1 MLLTILLILSI
12 GFSQELGEWRWA
24 DDTSEFKMDKRAHL
38 GTSTGL
44 YFMFRHKDYTEA
56 ESILYTF
63 CLGLGKEIVDAT
75 LPHEKYGDWGGD
87 GFSKYDLYYDI
98 LGIGIGYMVDKLWK
112 PKENSKWERRF
123 NTNSLSISY
132 RLYSK

>member
-1 MLLTILLILSI
+1 MLLVILLILSI

-24 DDTSEFKMDKRAHL
+24 DDTSEFKMDKSAHL
-38 GTSTGL
+38 ATSTGL
-44 YFMFRHKDYTEA
+44 YFMFRHKDYTEV
-56 ESILYTF
+56 ESMFYTL

-75 LPHEKYGDWGGD
+75 VPHEKYGDWVGD

>member
-1 MLLTILLILSI
+1 MLIKTLMVLLMCSMVY
-12 GFSQELGEWRWA
+12 SEWRWA
-24 DDTSEFKMDKRAHL
+24 NDTSKFTMDKRAHL

-44 YFMFRHKDYTEA
+44 YFMFRHKDYTEV

-112 PKENSKWERRF
+112 PKENSKWERGF
-123 NTNSLSISY
+123 SNNHFSLSY

>member
-1 MLLTILLILSI
+1 MVLSI
-12 GFSQELGEWRWA
+12 GYSQELGEWRWA

-44 YFMFRHKDYTEA
+44 YFMFRHKDFTEGQSA
-56 ESILYTF
+56 FYTF

-75 LPHEKYGDWGGD
+75 VPWEEYGDWGGD

-98 LGIGIGYMVDKLWK
+98 LGIGIGYTVDKLWN
-112 PKENSKWERRF
+112 PKQE
-123 NTNSLSISY
+123 NTNWELRYNTTGFSIRY
-132 RLYSK
+132 RLLH

>member
-1 MLLTILLILSI
+1 MLLIILLILSI

-38 GTSTGL
+38 GISTGL
-44 YFMFRHKDYTEA
+44 YFMFRHKDYTEV

>member
-1 MLLTILLILSI
+1 MLLVILLILSI

-75 LPHEKYGDWGGD
+75 LPHEK
-87 GFSKYDLYYDI
+87 
-98 LGIGIGYMVDKLWK
+98 
-112 PKENSKWERRF
+112 
-123 NTNSLSISY
+123 
-132 RLYSK
+132 

>member
-1 MLLTILLILSI
+1 MSLAALSKLMSVSNSILIVLLP
-12 GFSQELGEWRWA
+12 FSE
-24 DDTSEFKMDKRAHL
+24 T
-38 GTSTGL
+38 
-44 YFMFRHKDYTEA
+44 
-56 ESILYTF
+56 ESIFYTL
-63 CLGLGKEIVDAT
+63 CLGVGKEVVDAIV
-75 LPHEKYGDWGGD
+75 PWEKYGSWGGD

>member
-1 MLLTILLILSI
+1 MFTKLLMVFLMCSMVY
-12 GFSQELGEWRWA
+12 SEWRWA
-24 DDTSEFKMDKRAHL
+24 NDTSKFTMDKRAHL

-44 YFMFRHKDYTEA
+44 YFMFRHKDYTEV

-87 GFSKYDLYYDI
+87 GFSKYDLYYNI

-112 PKENSKWERRF
+112 PKEDSKWERGF
-123 NTNSLSISY
+123 STTGISFYY
-132 RLYSK
+132 RLD